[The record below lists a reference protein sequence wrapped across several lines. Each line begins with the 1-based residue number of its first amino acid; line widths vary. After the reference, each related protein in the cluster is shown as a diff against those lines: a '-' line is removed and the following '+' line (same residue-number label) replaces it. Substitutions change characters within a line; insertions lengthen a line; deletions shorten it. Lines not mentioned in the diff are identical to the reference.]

1 MKKDKIAMF
10 IGMFDAIAM
19 LIGIIFGCCVNINW
33 FYIVPIGHI
42 VSFFGITVLSL
53 LDDEE
58 EGF

>member
-1 MKKDKIAMF
+1 MF

-19 LIGIIFGCCVNINW
+19 LIGIIFGCCININW